1 MGYGD
6 GGYGDG
12 GYGDGL
18 GNAPDLGYVVPVID
32 HIILGLSRV
41 AQQYKQSPK
50 FLATLRAIL
59 SQSNEIEAAQQQ
71 LLFLAD
77 YTTMLGVNLDT
88 IGKIVGQTRYLLN
101 TILLPFFGFAD
112 DAGAGTF
119 GEEGFPA
126 IGARFYEEGENPFAT
141 SVLSDLE
148 FRLLIQ
154 SRIIRNASR
163 STPEDILNALSFLF
177 STNIV
182 NIDDNGGMAIQ
193 LAVGVSLT
201 AIQKIIIEQLD
212 ILPRPAGVKITGLVS
227 YNSSAYF
234 GFADQPNALPFS
246 EETVPNG
253 AFLAEEIV
261 Y

>member
-18 GNAPDLGYVVPVID
+18 ASAPDQSYVPPVID
-32 HIILGLSRV
+32 HVALGLSRV
-41 AQQYKQSPK
+41 AKQYLGSKK
-50 FLATLRAIL
+50 FLAYLTAQLLIG
-59 SQSNEIEAAQQQ
+59 NEIEAALQQ
-71 LLFLAD
+71 LLFLPD
-77 YTTMLGVNLDT
+77 FTTMLGVNLDMD
-88 IGKIVGQTRYLLN
+88 GAIVGQTRYLKN
-101 TILLPFFGFAD
+101 TILLPFFGFSD

-119 GEEGFPA
+119 GEEGFPS

-141 SVLSDLE
+141 SVLSDLDY
-148 FRLLIQ
+148 RLLIQ
-154 SRIIRNASR
+154 SRIIRNNSKA
-163 STPEDILNALSFLF
+163 TPEDILNALSFLF
-177 STNIV
+177 ATNVV

-193 LAVGVSLT
+193 LAVGVELT

-212 ILPRPAGVKITGLVS
+212 ILPRPTGVKITGLVS

-246 EETVPNG
+246 EETAPNG